1 MSDKPT
7 LTDAYQQGRD
17 DEHAALLGQ
26 APALQARQVTE
37 EFIEDLTE
45 YAMWLRNMDDHYS
58 RQAVSRDLQQMAAYY
73 TQRVNDPD
81 ADAQDTHPTLWGRLA
96 WANRG

>member
-1 MSDKPT
+1 MNEIYDLGVAAGATGMGGQVSD
-7 LTDAYQQGRD
+7 Y
-17 DEHAALLGQ
+17 
-26 APALQARQVTE
+26 ALQARQITE

-73 TQRVNDPD
+73 TQRVNDPG